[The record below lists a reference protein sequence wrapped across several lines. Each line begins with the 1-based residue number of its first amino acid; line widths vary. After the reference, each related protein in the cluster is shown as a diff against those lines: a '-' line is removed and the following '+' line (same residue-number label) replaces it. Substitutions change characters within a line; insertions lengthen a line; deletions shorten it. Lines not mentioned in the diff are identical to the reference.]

1 MSFVSDIKFRLKC
14 ILPQSIQ
21 KAVSKLVPR
30 RKKSKLAILE
40 EKMDDLRKLM
50 VFNHPIDQV
59 PRATGGM
66 RLLQE
71 ANTVLLKLFAKK
83 CEENGLRYWL
93 DYGTLLG
100 CVRHKGFIPWDDD
113 LDVSMPKPDY
123 DKFVELLPMLFPK
136 EEGFTH
142 AVHVIVQIG
151 YKGTPLNIDVV
162 PYLFHSEVL
171 TEENRDEIDKKLIR
185 LKKSIIR
192 YGNRTNYT
200 DAQIREKLTCEVRGG
215 KQPLPESEKP
225 AVHVDPAITFFLKS
239 LAFSYDA
246 IFPLQKALF
255 EGIEFSVPNKSRHVL
270 QRYYGNYMSYPPKLT
285 FQHAHLQAF
294 IKQDKYLTRMND
306 FIDKYN

>member
-1 MSFVSDIKFRLKC
+1 MSIISDIKFRLKC
-14 ILPQSIQ
+14 FLPQPLQ
-21 KAVSKLVPR
+21 KAIGKAIPR
-30 RKKSKLAILE
+30 RKKSKLDILE
-40 EKMDDLRKLM
+40 EKMDDLRHLM

-83 CEENGLRYWL
+83 CEENNLRYWL

-136 EEGFTH
+136 EEGFGYSIHTF
-142 AVHVIVQIG
+142 VQIG
-151 YKGTPLNIDVV
+151 YKGTPLNIDVS
-162 PYLFHSEVL
+162 PFLFHSESL
-171 TEENRDEIDKKLIR
+171 TDENRDEIDKKLIR

-225 AVHVDPAITFFLKS
+225 ALYVDPAITCFS
-239 LAFSYDA
+239 MTYAFSYDA
-246 IFPLQKALF
+246 IFPLRKAVF
-255 EGIEFSVPNKSRHVL
+255 EGMEFSVPNKSRHVL
-270 QRYYGNYMSYPPKLT
+270 QRYYGNYMSYPSCLT
-285 FQHAHLQAF
+285 FQHAHLQPF
-294 IKQDKYLTRMND
+294 IKQDKYLASMND